1 MARRAAPALCL
12 AVAAGL
18 SGAVACSRSGSAPSP
33 PAPARDAPD
42 GAAADD
48 PAGAGTPCGDL
59 ECRQFDSAGEAF
71 AAGLALAGDP
81 LVLGIGE
88 VHAPKGARVPSAAKR
103 FASDL
108 LPLLAGR
115 ASDLLVELMMPPA
128 GCTDAAV
135 AVERGQEPVTSRH
148 AETDQDEYVA
158 MGSRARELGLV
169 PDMLRPTCAD
179 LDAIQQAGDD
189 LLDVSL
195 TTIARLSGAQA
206 LRLAERDARS
216 DADRGKLVVIYGGA
230 LHNDLS
236 PPPGSAGWSYA
247 PELDARLAGRYA
259 AFDLVVPEFIG
270 PGETPTALPWWPRYD
285 RARLGQK
292 ATLFHTGPQ
301 SFAIVF
307 PVSSPPP

>member
-12 AVAAGL
+12 VVAAGL
-18 SGAVACSRSGSAPSP
+18 SGAVACSRSGSAS
-33 PAPARDAPD
+33 PAPAPGAPDAANAPD
-42 GAAADD
+42 GT
-48 PAGAGTPCGDL
+48 PGVPCGDL
-59 ECRQFDSAGEAF
+59 ECRQFDSAREAF
-71 AAGLALAGDP
+71 EAGLAQAGDP

-103 FASDL
+103 FAAEF

-115 ASDLLVELMMPPA
+115 ASDLLVELMVPPA
-128 GCTDAAV
+128 GCADAVV
-135 AVERGQEPVTSRH
+135 AVKHGQEPVTSRQ
-148 AETDQDEYVA
+148 APTDQDEYVA
-158 MGSRARELGLV
+158 MGGRARELGLV

-247 PELDARLAGRYA
+247 PELDARLAGRYV

-270 PGETPTALPWWPRYD
+270 PGENPTALPWWPRYD

-307 PVSSPPP
+307 PVSPPPP

>member
-1 MARRAAPALCL
+1 M
-12 AVAAGL
+12 
-18 SGAVACSRSGSAPSP
+18 
-33 PAPARDAPD
+33 PD
-42 GAAADD
+42 GAAAGDVEETNM
-48 PAGAGTPCGDL
+48 GVPCGDL
-59 ECRQFDSAGEAF
+59 ECRQFDSAREAF
-71 AAGLALAGDP
+71 VAGLALAGDP

-103 FASDL
+103 FAADL

-115 ASDLLVELMMPPA
+115 ASDLLVELMMPPS
-128 GCTDAAV
+128 GCADAVV
-135 AVERGQEPVTSRH
+135 AVKHGQEPATSRQ

-158 MGSRARELGLV
+158 MGGRARELGLV

-206 LRLAERDARS
+206 LRLVERDARS

-259 AFDLVVPEFIG
+259 AFDLVVPEFLG
-270 PGETPTALPWWPRYD
+270 PGENPTALPWWPRYD

-307 PVSSPPP
+307 PVSAPPP